1 MSENKP
7 ENAGQPG
14 SPSSPSAS
22 PAPSGASPSGAISGS
37 GAPSGAGSGGTTGGP
52 SGASSGTS
60 SGAPSGASFK
70 PAEPPADPAALLPL
84 SHEDS
89 IQSPIKDVKTR
100 SAASEAAAEEAA
112 VRSSTDDP
120 DSASAVTPADPQAA
134 RQRDAAEA
142 RSAAAAS
149 TASQEAAVHDKAA
162 REARVHATPAEPQAA
177 PQHQTTL
184 SGSEPLTGE
193 AMSSTDA
200 DSTASVPEAPAA
212 STARPAGAPP
222 PGFGAAPDFS
232 ASNPPPPN
240 ALPPSPPRY
249 LKQND
254 SAWTVFG
261 RIIAARARQLFD
273 RAGQRITQ
281 RTLRI
286 GVSARIFHPEPG
298 AKGLRGKTLQYLE
311 ESIAHWVM
319 SRDVLV
325 FMIPTV
331 GHQGMLHPSNIRLRD
346 YAKHLDGLLLQG
358 GADVSPQSYAES
370 ATSHEWPGDRVRD
383 MYELELLHEFIESGK
398 PVLGVCRGCQLINVA
413 FGGTLYQ
420 DIATDVPT
428 AGAHVNENYD
438 QHRHGI
444 HFPDGSTLANM
455 FPGRRD
461 AIVNSI
467 HHQAVK
473 TLGRDLNIE
482 AVSASDGIIEAV
494 RYRRAPFV
502 MGVQWHPEFHRAG
515 GPELLDCTPLLDTF
529 LRVARETRF

>member
-1 MSENKP
+1 MSENKSSNSGTP
-7 ENAGQPG
+7 DTDSPAAG
-14 SPSSPSAS
+14 SPAAGPSGSVPNNPNPDPAVPSAS
-22 PAPSGASPSGAISGS
+22 SQKGSDIPAAAQPGPKASAAERASTDAPS
-37 GAPSGAGSGGTTGGP
+37 
-52 SGASSGTS
+52 
-60 SGAPSGASFK
+60 
-70 PAEPPADPAALLPL
+70 
-84 SHEDS
+84 
-89 IQSPIKDVKTR
+89 
-100 SAASEAAAEEAA
+100 
-112 VRSSTDDP
+112 
-120 DSASAVTPADPQAA
+120 SASTIQPVDTAKA
-134 RQRDAAEA
+134 QRDDAAEA
-142 RSAAAAS
+142 RRSAASATSAQESAARVS
-149 TASQEAAVHDKAA
+149 TASAANKTLGAKASLAEEVETATKAQAAEAA
-162 REARVHATPAEPQAA
+162 EASAQASAEVTAETVP
-177 PQHQTTL
+177 PRTTGL
-184 SGSEPLTGE
+184 P
-193 AMSSTDA
+193 
-200 DSTASVPEAPAA
+200 PEF
-212 STARPAGAPP
+212 T
-222 PGFGAAPDFS
+222 AAPDFGTFR
-232 ASNPPPPN
+232 PPPI
-240 ALPPSPPRY
+240 PPDSADAERAPPAY
-249 LKQND
+249 LRQSD
-254 SAWTVFG
+254 SAWSVFG
-261 RIIAARARQLFD
+261 RVIKARARQIFD

-358 GADVSPQSYAES
+358 GADVSPQSYTEA
-370 ATSHEWPGDRVRD
+370 ATRHEWPGDRVRD

-428 AGAHVNENYD
+428 AGVHVNEQYD
-438 QHRHGI
+438 QHRHSI
-444 HFPDGSTLANM
+444 RFPEGSTLVNM

-461 AIVNSI
+461 ALVNSI

-473 TLGRDLNIE
+473 TIGRDLNIE
-482 AVSASDGIIEAV
+482 AVSAADGIIEAV

-515 GPELLDCTPLLDTF
+515 GDELLDCTPLLDTF

>member
-7 ENAGQPG
+7 ENAGKPG
-14 SPSSPSAS
+14 DPTPPSAS
-22 PAPSGASPSGAISGS
+22 PAPSGASP
-37 GAPSGAGSGGTTGGP
+37 
-52 SGASSGTS
+52 GASLPGFTPDEPATS
-60 SGAPSGASFK
+60 
-70 PAEPPADPAALLPL
+70 LPL
-84 SHEDS
+84 SHEDA
-89 IQSPIKDVKTR
+89 IQSPVKDAVTPPVH
-100 SAASEAAAEEAA
+100 APAEAATPPAAGEAA

-120 DSASAVTPADPQAA
+120 DSASAVTPVDPQTA

-142 RSAAAAS
+142 RSSAAAS
-149 TASQEAAVHDKAA
+149 TAQQEAEVHEKAA
-162 REARVHATPAEPQAA
+162 RR
-177 PQHQTTL
+177 
-184 SGSEPLTGE
+184 TGTY
-193 AMSSTDA
+193 A
-200 DSTASVPEAPAA
+200 
-212 STARPAGAPP
+212 ARPAPKSPPTFASSEPVDAELVTSVEDAAVVDEVQASAGRQAGSPP

-249 LKQND
+249 LKHND

-358 GADVSPQSYAES
+358 GADVSPQSYAEQ

-455 FPGRRD
+455 FPGQRD

-515 GPELLDCTPLLDTF
+515 GAELLDCTPLLDTF

>member
-7 ENAGQPG
+7 ENAGTTG
-14 SPSSPSAS
+14 SPSPVS
-22 PAPSGASPSGAISGS
+22 PAPT
-37 GAPSGAGSGGTTGGP
+37 GAPA
-52 SGASSGTS
+52 TS
-60 SGAPSGASFK
+60 L
-70 PAEPPADPAALLPL
+70 PP
-84 SHEDS
+84 SHEDATQAPLKETS
-89 IQSPIKDVKTR
+89 RAD
-100 SAASEAAAEEAA
+100 EEAT

-120 DSASAVTPADPQAA
+120 ISASALTPEDPQTA
-134 RQRDAAEA
+134 RRRDAAEA

-149 TASQEAAVHDKAA
+149 TAQQEAEAHERDARRGGSPAGAAQSARQVGGAGGAKAELA
-162 REARVHATPAEPQAA
+162 RQPQPQPATV
-177 PQHQTTL
+177 T
-184 SGSEPLTGE
+184 SEPLTRASAPLG
-193 AMSSTDA
+193 AADIATDA
-200 DSTASVPEAPAA
+200 DVATEDAPAT
-212 STARPAGAPP
+212 TARAAGSPP

-232 ASNPPPPN
+232 ATNPPPPN

-249 LKQND
+249 LRQND
-254 SAWTVFG
+254 SAWSVFG

-358 GADVSPQSYAES
+358 GADVSPQTYAEAAS
-370 ATSHEWPGDRVRD
+370 SHEWPGDRVRD

-428 AGAHVNENYD
+428 ASTHVNEDYD
-438 QHRHGI
+438 QHRHGV
-444 HFPDGSTLANM
+444 HFPDGSTLLNM

-482 AVSASDGIIEAV
+482 AVSASDGLIEAV